1 MTPERPSGVDEIV
14 WQSLPVDI
22 QHELSAAAA
31 NTASHDLADST
42 ETANDKHVHSPN
54 THTSRKRAAE
64 KHVQS
69 VACQKKK
76 KQAKLSFEATADTA
90 AVVEPSDSSNISPL
104 YIDTAFAPGPSSIDG
119 YSYSGDSSNSSGL
132 AIPAVYCKC
141 KNPLSGACIPVYV
154 YLHASCVHVHF
165 ALTLTPFP
173 PPPHLPP
180 YHQGRPSL
188 QSLPSPH
195 ATGQIRADTITHVA
209 GW

>member
-90 AVVEPSDSSNISPL
+90 AVVEPSDSSNSSPL

-119 YSYSGDSSNSSGL
+119 YSYSGDSSNSSGS
-132 AIPAVYCKC
+132 A
-141 KNPLSGACIPVYV
+141 GAG
-154 YLHASCVHVHF
+154 AR
-165 ALTLTPFP
+165 A
-173 PPPHLPP
+173 
-180 YHQGRPSL
+180 RPSEAVTRQWNRRHDPEL
-188 QSLPSPH
+188 LDEEEEACWS
-195 ATGQIRADTITHVA
+195 
-209 GW
+209 W